1 MRCGILG
8 FKFSDVTGAADLDFG
23 SDGHFNDLEDAVNP
37 LQKDDPPFVLQ
48 EVRTVN
54 LRSVST
60 ARLMTTSMV
69 LTTEFSSCN
78 CENLVQGGLQ
88 FTNTA
93 PDFSTGMIVEV
104 FLDVISAVGGWA
116 RHGFRAFGDVR
127 DVRRHFG
134 GRGSRGRRG
143 SAKHWSVY
151 ARRQGTCI

>member
-1 MRCGILG
+1 MFDARWDPWTNWHQLG

-60 ARLMTTSMV
+60 VRLMTTSMV

-78 CENLVQGGLQ
+78 WGKLG
-88 FTNTA
+88 
-93 PDFSTGMIVEV
+93 
-104 FLDVISAVGGWA
+104 
-116 RHGFRAFGDVR
+116 
-127 DVRRHFG
+127 
-134 GRGSRGRRG
+134 
-143 SAKHWSVY
+143 
-151 ARRQGTCI
+151 ARRAAVHQHSSRLLDGHDR